1 MYQRSGQALRLPV
14 VVRCDAMHMGCT
26 SHRAIDSSARLSQR
40 IARVPC
46 ASRDVLSD
54 PDGSITMQTN
64 VCGIDRAFR
73 IIIGIALIAL
83 AATGVIGWWGWL
95 GIIPLAT
102 GLIRSCPLYSML
114 GLNWCQPRST
124 G

>member
-1 MYQRSGQALRLPV
+1 
-14 VVRCDAMHMGCT
+14 
-26 SHRAIDSSARLSQR
+26 
-40 IARVPC
+40 
-46 ASRDVLSD
+46 
-54 PDGSITMQTN
+54 MQTN